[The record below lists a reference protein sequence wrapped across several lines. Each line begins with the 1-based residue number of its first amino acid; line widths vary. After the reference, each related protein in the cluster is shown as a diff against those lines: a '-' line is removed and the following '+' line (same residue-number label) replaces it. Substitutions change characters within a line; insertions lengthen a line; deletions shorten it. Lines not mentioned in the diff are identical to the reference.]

1 VIRKL
6 LLNHGTV
13 GDHTLNED
21 WPIFVSIEPEEVNGK
36 RIDDIITIYNTV
48 GKEDGRHQI
57 DGSRAEHPGI
67 QVLIRCADSERGLV
81 KARELER
88 ILNEEVLR
96 ENVEL
101 YDSNDVLY
109 TYFVQALTQTSLI
122 LPLGRDQDNSDRF
135 LFTINYTVTMSLE
148 STGTGT

>member
-6 LLNHGTV
+6 LLNHAGV
-13 GDHTLNED
+13 GDSTLNED
-21 WPIFVSIEPEEVNGK
+21 WPAFVSIEPDEVNGK
-36 RIDDIITIYNTV
+36 SVDDIVTLYNTV
-48 GKEDGRHQI
+48 GKDDGRHQI

-81 KARELER
+81 KAREIER

-101 YDSNDVLY
+101 YHSNDVLY
-109 TYFVQALTQTSLI
+109 TYLVQSLTQTSLI
-122 LPLGRDQDNSDRF
+122 LPLGRDGDSDRF